1 MNKIQLVGHLVKD
14 PDLKFIQGS
23 GTPVVK
29 FTLVINRPRFDKNK
43 PQEAD
48 FFNCTMF
55 GKRAETIA
63 NYVFKGHLFGLS
75 GRVQIN
81 KYAAQDGTNRWSTD
95 VMVEDFDLLQPKGV
109 DNNSKNQ
116 SSKVLEPVK
125 NNDEYLKA
133 DITPIDDGD
142 IPFKIAVSQAA

>member
-1 MNKIQLVGHLVKD
+1 MNKIHLVGRLTKD
-14 PDLKFIQGS
+14 PELKFIQGS
-23 GTPVVK
+23 GTAVVK
-29 FTLVINRPRFDKNK
+29 FTLAVNRPRFDKNK

-81 KYAAQDGTNRWSTD
+81 KYVAQDGTNRWSTD
-95 VMVEDFDLLQPKGV
+95 VIVEDFDLLQPKGG
-109 DNNSKNQ
+109 DNNY
-116 SSKVLEPVK
+116 SSDNEKVLEPVK
-125 NNDEYLKA
+125 NNSIEDL

-142 IPFKIAVSQAA
+142 IPFRLAVSQAA